1 MVNSGGFYFFAFE
14 PGLQFFVRFA
24 IFFVWLSLPSASYFG
39 PRLAAFHLKHKNKL
53 PANGCLSDNWISSK
67 VNPRGVRAY
76 TKKKHEAPN
85 DCLYLYFVQIQRNFL
100 NMDAYERATMKIV
113 IGAEKFTWKSLL
125 IA

>member
-1 MVNSGGFYFFAFE
+1 MVNFGGFYFFAFE

-67 VNPRGVRAY
+67 VNPSGVRAY
-76 TKKKHEAPN
+76 TKKK
-85 DCLYLYFVQIQRNFL
+85 
-100 NMDAYERATMKIV
+100 
-113 IGAEKFTWKSLL
+113 
-125 IA
+125 